1 MNTMLRWQTTQR
13 NPCTL
18 SQQGIFN
25 WEKWKFTPMKNVR
38 FLLLMYPVSC
48 SRQKETIWILRQTS
62 KKDSLIWNSYRFPVS
77 YKSKKGAENVKIQAK
92 VSIWKETTKPC
103 RKQTPSY
110 TEAQVTLTQE
120 ETEHSAD
127 QNLIRVQA
135 KFKTVLVYYRAWCS
149 VEVPESTLLLATI
162 ITWGRK
168 ARLAVWKVSE
178 VCVMTRAW
186 KYY

>member
-1 MNTMLRWQTTQR
+1 MEIHTNEKRQVFT
-13 NPCTL
+13 
-18 SQQGIFN
+18 FN
-25 WEKWKFTPMKNVR
+25 
-38 FLLLMYPVSC
+38 VSC
-48 SRQKETIWILRQTS
+48 KLQQTKRDYMDTEVNLSLRKT
-62 KKDSLIWNSYRFPVS
+62 SLIWNSYRFPVS